1 MKKLTKNSRSAEQER
16 RDDNSD
22 STIDTMERRKRPDRR
37 LTGWDVS
44 VVDVTE
50 TAFMNFVHQF
60 IPKK

>member
-16 RDDNSD
+16 RDDEVNSTLD
-22 STIDTMERRKRPDRR
+22 NMERRKRPDRR

-50 TAFMNFVHQF
+50 TAFMDFVHQF
-60 IPKK
+60 ISKK

>member
-1 MKKLTKNSRSAEQER
+1 MKNLTKNSRSAEQER
-16 RDDNSD
+16 RDDD
-22 STIDTMERRKRPDRR
+22 FGSTADAMERRKRPDRR

-60 IPKK
+60 ISKK